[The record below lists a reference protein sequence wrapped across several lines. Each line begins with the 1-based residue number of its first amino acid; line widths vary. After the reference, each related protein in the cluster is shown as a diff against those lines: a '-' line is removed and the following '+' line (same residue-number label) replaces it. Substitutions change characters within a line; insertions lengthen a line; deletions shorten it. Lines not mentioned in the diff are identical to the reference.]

1 MVEARARFGY
11 CAPRAGLRRL
21 RAACSDGG
29 EMAQPQSPV
38 PATSDGSSLNNSM
51 DDASMLTSQFKA

>member
-1 MVEARARFGY
+1 
-11 CAPRAGLRRL
+11 
-21 RAACSDGG
+21 
-29 EMAQPQSPV
+29 MAQPQSPV